1 VKSIRYR
8 SWVFKAFLGLFAV
21 SFIALGYLGLKP
33 ATPEYTIA
41 ARVFSAIYFLF
52 FISLPFYSGSEKTK
66 PVPERV
72 TYHAH

>member
-8 SWVFKAFLGLFAV
+8 SWVFKVFLFAFAI
-21 SFIALGYLGLKP
+21 SFIALGYLGMQKP
-33 ATPEYTIA
+33 TPASTNA
-41 ARVFSAIYFLF
+41 ARIFGLIYFAF
-52 FISLPFYSGSEKTK
+52 FFLMPVYTRNEKTK